1 MTINIGDVVYMDYG
15 FGEVHTRVVLAP
27 VDPTSFEWVILTP
40 DLDIYTEILHS
51 SNPDL
56 NAFYNMGPGG
66 ALPRR
71 VPRNQVYGFAPMA
84 PHDLARH
91 MGAGRQEASAERQRR
106 GLGGGQA
113 AVPGAVAAAGPVAG
127 GVVGG
132 AAAPMAAPVNWYL
145 AEMVEGH
152 KVGESV
158 QVPPNSPMM
167 DDHALVRMTDAAGK
181 TRPVLVKRLAPED
194 LAAFC
199 EERVKLCRACEA
211 AEGEDQFAAD
221 DCRTMQVTYN
231 ANGERHKG
239 FKDAIGDMVEVSF
252 DDFPLEPRTCLEYLR
267 AVSSVGESCY
277 SQHLAWVQQ
286 ARIPDNN
293 RAIYEDEILS
303 RILDTCICYDC
314 LNPAN
319 LACMELVV
327 RRRQLIAQAHALNPS
342 APSYDGADLFLGSQ
356 YRAGGGIVVPTLKEH
371 VSKGLH
377 AESQIL
383 KERRKLQEARGRGSG
398 GGGSNSGGPQKGGG
412 RGRGEGAAGN

>member
-1 MTINIGDVVYMDYG
+1 
-15 FGEVHTRVVLAP
+15 
-27 VDPTSFEWVILTP
+27 
-40 DLDIYTEILHS
+40 
-51 SNPDL
+51 
-56 NAFYNMGPGG
+56 
-66 ALPRR
+66 
-71 VPRNQVYGFAPMA
+71 
-84 PHDLARH
+84 
-91 MGAGRQEASAERQRR
+91 
-106 GLGGGQA
+106 
-113 AVPGAVAAAGPVAG
+113 
-127 GVVGG
+127 
-132 AAAPMAAPVNWYL
+132 
-145 AEMVEGH
+145 
-152 KVGESV
+152 
-158 QVPPNSPMM
+158 
-167 DDHALVRMTDAAGK
+167 
-181 TRPVLVKRLAPED
+181 
-194 LAAFC
+194 
-199 EERVKLCRACEA
+199 
-211 AEGEDQFAAD
+211 
-221 DCRTMQVTYN
+221 MQVTYN